1 MQGSGPAAT
10 EKAILKEEASIVN
23 GRGNCQKEK
32 GIHSYCFLICHV
44 RHGMGS
50 HSLATWVARE
60 EKNSFI
66 FLSCP
71 GLSQNIISGDPTG
84 TSTFLVH
91 FQEAGTKGSKLY
103 RTGGKHNIFSKR
115 RKILLLVWRQSLIND
130 VDPWLNNI
138 WERKLFHFGSS
149 YNRWLEFWAPAKPP
163 WTSIWLASYYI
174 ILHMTIIISCKQTGQ
189 MKEMKWIQWQHT
201 QW

>member
-23 GRGNCQKEK
+23 GRGNCRKEK
-32 GIHSYCFLICHV
+32 GIHCYCFLICHV
-44 RHGMGS
+44 PHGMGS
-50 HSLATWVARE
+50 HSLATWIARE

-103 RTGGKHNIFSKR
+103 RTGGKHNISLKAERFFFFFKT
-115 RKILLLVWRQSLIND
+115 KSLIND

-138 WERKLFHFGSS
+138 WERKLYFILAAVTTGGWNSGHLPNHLELLYDWQSTIS
-149 YNRWLEFWAPAKPP
+149 YC
-163 WTSIWLASYYI
+163 T
-174 ILHMTIIISCKQTGQ
+174 
-189 MKEMKWIQWQHT
+189 WQL
-201 QW
+201 